1 MRNGC
6 SVSGDWCLKA
16 WEHGYIDSSVMR
28 VVVDFAGFCEVCH
41 LEEAASSV

>member
-16 WEHGYIDSSVMR
+16 WELEYIDSSVMLA
-28 VVVDFAGFCEVCH
+28 VVVLVGFCEVCH
-41 LEEAASSV
+41 LVEAASSV